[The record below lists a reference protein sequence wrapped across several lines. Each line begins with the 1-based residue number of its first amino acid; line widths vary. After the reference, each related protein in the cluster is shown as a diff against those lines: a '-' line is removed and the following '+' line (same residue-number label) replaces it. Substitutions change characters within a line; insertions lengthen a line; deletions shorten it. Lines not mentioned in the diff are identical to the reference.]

1 MTNQTQVDM
10 PFRIKFLCGFLPVQ
24 LSRLALL
31 KLGYRGFE
39 VRPEGRCPAMFFGAD
54 ERQRQ
59 RAHCMG
65 LDSSSHRDAELTERF
80 AGVIP

>member
-39 VRPEGRCPAMFFGAD
+39 VRPEGRCPAMFFGAALPF
-54 ERQRQ
+54 RKV
-59 RAHCMG
+59 
-65 LDSSSHRDAELTERF
+65 AEVKNVET
-80 AGVIP
+80 